1 MDDIYTQDIYMDDT
15 YTQDVYMDDI
25 YMQDIAHVDQPAEL
39 EGIQLNWGPS
49 IFTDTPNGPYDLR
62 TATATPEFWDLW
74 HRNQEALKAAG
85 IFYAREPEGLEV
97 QWWINVSDPTD
108 GTQEDNICIPKN
120 KYHTLSEVIDLVK
133 QTLEGVSERSA
144 QNRLR
149 YSSID
154 VYWLLHDMLRYV
166 SHNAS
171 GVFVLRQIQKDTYR
185 VKHMAEDFAK
195 QRSGRKLKAEVN
207 RTAKYLEE
215 LTGRRPSWGEEEEQ

>member
-1 MDDIYTQDIYMDDT
+1 MDN
-15 YTQDVYMDDI
+15 I
-25 YMQDIAHVDQPAEL
+25 YMQDIAHIDQPAEL

-49 IFTDTPNGPYDLR
+49 IFVDTPNGPRDLR

-85 IFYAREPEGLEV
+85 IFYSREPEGWEV
-97 QWWINVSDPTD
+97 QWWINVSDATD
-108 GTQEDNICIPKN
+108 VVEGNNICIPEN
-120 KYHTLSEVIDLVK
+120 NTYTLSEVVDLVK
-133 QTLEGVSERSA
+133 QTLDTVSERSEK
-144 QNRLR
+144 NKLR
-149 YSSID
+149 YSSKD

-166 SHNAS
+166 SQNAS

-185 VKHMAEDFAK
+185 VKHMAENFAK

-215 LTGRRPSWGEEEEQ
+215 LTGKRPSWGEKEQS